1 MVYGD
6 GVRLRSIERDDL
18 PRFVQWLNDPET
30 RQGLAVRFPM
40 GMAEE
45 EHWFEENLKAE
56 PGLRALAL
64 DAHAESPAPAATANW
79 THIGGTGFH
88 KIDWGDRWGEIGI
101 LIGNKEYWNRGY
113 GTEATRTLVRWG
125 FDGLNLNRIWL
136 RVYEDNA
143 RAIRCYEKV
152 GFRIEGRLRQDRFR
166 DGRYLD
172 TIIMAILRD
181 EFRADKASA

>member
-1 MVYGD
+1 MPKRKRNHE
-6 GVRLRSIERDDL
+6 GV
-18 PRFVQWLNDPET
+18 T
-30 RQGLAVRFPM
+30 
-40 GMAEE
+40 
-45 EHWFEENLKAE
+45 
-56 PGLRALAL
+56 
-64 DAHAESPAPAATANW
+64 
-79 THIGGTGFH
+79 
-88 KIDWGDRWGEIGI
+88 WGDRWGEIGI
-101 LIGNKEYWNRGY
+101 LIGDKEFWNRGY
-113 GTEATRTLVRWG
+113 GTDATRALVRWG